1 MSSLSRFLKQNKKSR
16 TNGKYAPTKSMT
28 DENGNP
34 LEWEFKHI
42 SSKENEKLRDECTLD
57 VQITGKPGLFRQ
69 KFNTRAYLVKMIAES
84 VVEPDLYNAQLQD
97 SYGVKTPT
105 ELVYAMVDSPGEY
118 QDLCAWVQQFQGFN
132 ETLEDKANEA
142 KNS

>member
-1 MSSLSRFLKQNKKSR
+1 MSSLNRFLKQNKKEKP
-16 TNGKYAPTKSMT
+16 NEKYAPTSSLT
-28 DENGNP
+28 DESGKP

-42 SSKENEKLRDECTLD
+42 SSKENEKLRDDCTLD
-57 VQITGKPGLFRQ
+57 VPITGKPGLYRQ
-69 KFNTRAYLVKMIAES
+69 KFKTRDYLAKMVAAS

-105 ELVYAMVDSPGEY
+105 DLLYAMVDSPGEY
-118 QDLCAWVQQFQGFN
+118 QDLCAWVQRFQGFN
-132 ETLEDKANEA
+132 ETLEDKVEAA